1 MLDNAVLD
9 QLQKKFPS
17 QGAFLLFTGGFL
29 LEPYKTHRR
38 VGAVFRRE
46 CPGIQTYF
54 LFENK
59 FRCHN
64 LIYLLTKRRIGKT
77 TRK

>member
-1 MLDNAVLD
+1 MLDNTLLD

-17 QGAFLLFTGGFL
+17 RGVFLLFTGGL
-29 LEPYKTHRR
+29 LPEPYKTHRR

-54 LFENK
+54 WLENK
-59 FRCHN
+59 FR
-64 LIYLLTKRRIGKT
+64 
-77 TRK
+77 

>member
-1 MLDNAVLD
+1 M
-9 QLQKKFPS
+9 Q
-17 QGAFLLFTGGFL
+17 GGFL

-54 LFENK
+54 WFENK
-59 FRCHN
+59 FRCDN

-77 TRK
+77 TRKTNYFNKHIFGTHCPQSNPH

>member
-1 MLDNAVLD
+1 MTAH
-9 QLQKKFPS
+9 LQ
-17 QGAFLLFTGGFL
+17 GGLL

-54 LFENK
+54 WFENK
-59 FRCHN
+59 FVDQT
-64 LIYLLTKRRIGKT
+64 LFIYSLKEE
-77 TRK
+77 

>member
-9 QLQKKFPS
+9 QLQKKFPG

-38 VGAVFRRE
+38 VGAVFGRE

-54 LFENK
+54 WFEN
-59 FRCHN
+59 N
-64 LIYLLTKRRIGKT
+64 LLVYSLKEE
-77 TRK
+77 

>member
-1 MLDNAVLD
+1 MLYSTNFQRNSPAEEYSLPVI
-9 QLQKKFPS
+9 
-17 QGAFLLFTGGFL
+17 AHLLGGLL

-54 LFENK
+54 WFENK
-59 FRCHN
+59 FR
-64 LIYLLTKRRIGKT
+64 
-77 TRK
+77 

>member
-1 MLDNAVLD
+1 MLDNTLLD
-9 QLQKKFPS
+9 QLPEKFPS
-17 QGAFLLFTGGFL
+17 RGVLPSVIAHLQGGLL

-54 LFENK
+54 WFENK
-59 FRCHN
+59 FR
-64 LIYLLTKRRIGKT
+64 
-77 TRK
+77 